1 VEEIRAFRERLAKL
15 KQELKS
21 PEFEWYPY
29 DSLSVFDHLG
39 KLLHGEHRDL
49 KFLAGAE
56 PVLDI
61 GCADGDLAFLL
72 DSLGFR
78 VRAIDH
84 PATNINFMRGFSVLR
99 EALGANVKA
108 AAVDL
113 DSEFHLPDERYGLV
127 LFLGIL
133 YHLKNPFYVLER
145 LSRHGRWCL
154 LSTRISAALPPGAA
168 YLAAPREFNDDI
180 TNFWFFSEGGLR
192 RLCERAGWE
201 VKELLTVPGEA
212 GDVRAFLLARSTWP
226 WQDLTLD
233 GGWYEDE
240 GRGWRWTKAQFGATW
255 RNTRA
260 VNRLKM
266 LLYVPQALIARQ
278 GTVRLSVAVNGTPA
292 GVFEYARPGDHPLEL
307 ELPEAAAGAPI
318 LRAGFHAD
326 GELEPDEFESRR
338 RALIVWYM
346 RFE

>member
-29 DSLSVFDHLG
+29 DSLAVFDHLD
-39 KLLHGEHRDL
+39 KLLRGEQRDL
-49 KFLAGAE
+49 KYLAGNE

-61 GCADGDLAFLL
+61 GCADGDLAFYL

-78 VRAIDH
+78 VRAVDH
-84 PATNINFMRGFSVLR
+84 PATNMNFMRGFSILR
-99 EALGANVKA
+99 DALGANVKA

-113 DSEFHLPDERYGLV
+113 DSEFRLPDERYGLI

-154 LSTRISAALPPGAA
+154 LSTRVSTALPPGTA
-168 YLAAPREFNDDI
+168 YLAGPREFNDDI
-180 TNFWFFSEGGLR
+180 TNFWFFSEDGLR
-192 RLCERAGWE
+192 RLLERAGWG
-201 VKELLTVPGEA
+201 VKDWLVIPGES
-212 GDVRAFLLARSTWP
+212 GDDRAFVLARSAWP
-226 WQDLTLD
+226 WQELTLD
-233 GGWYEDE
+233 SGWYEDE

-260 VNRLKM
+260 VSRMKM
-266 LLYVPQALIARQ
+266 LVYVPQALIARQ
-278 GTVRLSVAVNGTPA
+278 GTVKLSILLNGAPTA
-292 GVFEYARPGDHPLEL
+292 AFEYTKAGDHPLEL
-307 ELPEAAAGAPI
+307 GLPEAAAAAPI
-318 LRAGFHAD
+318 LRVGFHVT
-326 GELEPDEFESRR
+326 GELEPDKFDSRR
-338 RALIVWYM
+338 RAVIVWYIG
-346 RFE
+346 FE